1 MDPMQLVLYRR
12 SNSAFLAACC
22 GLWAAAAGF
31 ALVRGSGSL
40 PAPVSGFAWL
50 MVILMVLGLLIGLR
64 NMWRP
69 PLMYRADGR
78 GVTIFYQ
85 ADRRRFA
92 GPGVFL
98 PWDSVTKLT
107 LEKRIRRGLSARKV
121 NIWVVVCALDRKAP
135 FPVEQHSSACEDQD
149 HLVCLDAVSGT
160 PSGEDMLARLRESW
174 AGAKRRGRAAKSP

>member
-1 MDPMQLVLYRR
+1 MQLVHSRR
-12 SNSAFLAACC
+12 FISAFLAACC
-22 GLWAAAAGF
+22 GLLAAAAGF
-31 ALVRGSGSL
+31 ALVRAGGSL

-50 MVILMVLGLLIGLR
+50 MVILMVVGLLIGLR
-64 NMWRP
+64 DTWRP
-69 PLMYRADGR
+69 PLMYRADER

-107 LEKRIRRGLSARKV
+107 LEKRICRGHTARKV
-121 NIWVVVCALDRKAP
+121 NIWVVVCALDREAP
-135 FPVEQHSSACEDQD
+135 FPVAQHSSACEDED

-160 PSGEDMLARLRESW
+160 PSGEEMLARLRNLW
-174 AGAKRRGRAAKSP
+174 ARGKRRRRGAKSP